1 MLKLKDQV
9 TTIASVNM
17 RTEKHGED
25 PVPACDIGI
34 HFESGAKILDSF
46 EKGLSEAMYSAN
58 EEERP
63 QRRIPG
69 AEDPNASEG
78 PRFRFNGVISTFKIK
93 KEWPGYKA
101 AITWGDLASS
111 VGVELHDVKV
121 TKISAEPK
129 DGGTCGVTLQ
139 LQCHPEK
146 DQYGD
151 LAMINGREIRLHLTP
166 PSAAELKKLEKE
178 AAKKKEGSEDNDTD

>member
-9 TTIASVNM
+9 TTISSVNM

-34 HFESGAKILDSF
+34 HFESGTKVLDSF
-46 EKGLSEAMYSAN
+46 EKGLADAMFADGEIDN
-58 EEERP
+58 K
-63 QRRIPG
+63 QGRIPG
-69 AEDPNASEG
+69 AEDPSAPEG

-111 VGVELHDVKV
+111 VGVELADVKV
-121 TKISAEPK
+121 TKITAEPK
-129 DGGTCGVTLQ
+129 DGGTCAISLQ
-139 LQCHPEK
+139 MQCHPLKE
-146 DQYGD
+146 QYGD
-151 LAMINGREIRLHLTP
+151 LAMINGREIKLTLTP
-166 PSAAELKKLEKE
+166 PKASELKKLEKE
-178 AAKKKEGSEDNDTD
+178 AAKKKEIDDDDPD

>member
-1 MLKLKDQV
+1 MLKLKEQV

-17 RTEKHGED
+17 RTERHGED

-34 HFESGAKILDSF
+34 HFESGSKILDSF
-46 EKGLSEAMYSAN
+46 EKGLSEAMYSAAN
-58 EEERP
+58 DEP
-63 QRRIPG
+63 STQRRIPG
-69 AEDPNASEG
+69 AEDPSAPEG

-101 AITWGDLASS
+101 VITWGDLASS
-111 VGVELHDVKV
+111 VGVNLEDVKV

-129 DGGTCGVTLQ
+129 DGGTCGVSLQ

-146 DQYGD
+146 EQYGD
-151 LAMINGREIRLHLTP
+151 LAMINGREIRLTLIP
-166 PSAAELKKLEKE
+166 PSASELKKLEKE
-178 AAKKKEGSEDNDTD
+178 AAKKKDGETDPD